1 MLIACLR
8 WEMYRSIKYNIL
20 QMEIWLSLFSK
31 SDLHYLRNLIC
42 IIFEIWYS
50 LSSKSDLSWN
60 KVDSDYKRILSF
72 DIFQVEIGFVKV
84 KTSSKW
90 FVWTKVQIHKFYKRI
105 FSLDISKTILRRG
118 WQANIIQQS
127 NTSKLSIITHT
138 KVKTDKFGCE
148 SSICAF
154 EGGPYAIKLSPFEDP
169 SKRNLINDQAWA
181 FKELHNRVM

>member
-1 MLIACLR
+1 M
-8 WEMYRSIKYNIL
+8 
-20 QMEIWLSLFSK
+20 
-31 SDLHYLRNLIC
+31 
-42 IIFEIWYS
+42 
-50 LSSKSDLSWN
+50 
-60 KVDSDYKRILSF
+60 
-72 DIFQVEIGFVKV
+72 EIGFVKV

-90 FVWTKVQIHKFYKRI
+90 FVWTEVQIHKFYKRI

-181 FKELHNRVM
+181 FQELHNRVIKWKMTPIWKKSRTVYEKVQQGPYQSAGLALLWDNARSHKRLESLAPPLSFLLGN